1 MKKAYLSIVLLA
13 ALGAQASTAM
23 AQQEQE
29 RKTGVAM
36 VVEHFTTVS
45 AAEIDQ
51 NYFLKLRNT
60 MDGDIKALEQK
71 LTTADAATKVQL
83 EKMLAIQKAVRQAL
97 QKKIDTAKD
106 FTKTQLL
113 KFATDFQAK

>member
-1 MKKAYLSIVLLA
+1 MKKTYLSIVLLA
-13 ALGAQASTAM
+13 VLGVNIPTAM

-29 RKTGVAM
+29 GKTGVAM
-36 VVEHFTTVS
+36 VMEHFTTVN

-60 MDGDIKALEQK
+60 MDGDIKALERK
-71 LTTADAATKVQL
+71 IATADAATKVQL
-83 EKMLAIQKAVRQAL
+83 EKALVKQKAVRQAL